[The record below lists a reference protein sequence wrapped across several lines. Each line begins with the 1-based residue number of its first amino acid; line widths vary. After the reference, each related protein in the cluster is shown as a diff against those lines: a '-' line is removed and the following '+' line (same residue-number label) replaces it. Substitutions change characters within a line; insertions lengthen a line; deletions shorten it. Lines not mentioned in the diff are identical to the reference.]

1 MLTLYSLILLISFV
15 FLVAT
20 FIVKIPFIE
29 KYQLFAQM
37 IAAILV
43 VASSFL
49 IGMKINEQ
57 RWEVK
62 VGEYNEQIAELKTK
76 SAEVKTEI
84 VEKVIT
90 KREYIKQKG
99 KTVTEYIDREV
110 VKYDQ
115 TCKIPSEFVQAHN
128 EAAKK

>member
-1 MLTLYSLILLISFV
+1 MLTLYSVILLVSFV
-15 FLVAT
+15 FLVAS
-20 FIVKIPFIE
+20 FIIEIPFI
-29 KYQLFAQM
+29 KNYQLFAQM
-37 IAAILV
+37 VAVILV
-43 VASSFL
+43 VTSSFL

-57 RWEVK
+57 RWEAK
-62 VGEYNEQIAELKTK
+62 VSEYNEQISKLQTK

-90 KREYIKQKG
+90 KREYIKQKA